1 MSLREKTLK
10 GLTWSGMSQ
19 VITQISQLLI
29 TTILARLLT
38 PNDFGLLGMTVVFTN
53 FLNIFC
59 EMGISGAL
67 IQKQDISETQYS
79 SVFWLNIIV
88 GIVLMLLTMAISPCI
103 ASFYNKPELKPIV
116 MMISVN
122 FPIMSFVI
130 VQKAIFSKE
139 MSFKKLAIAEVI
151 AVIVAGIIGISMAYL
166 GHGVWSLVYRM
177 LIFTAANTLLLW
189 WLSAWRPKF
198 IFSLKALKEVFPF
211 SFNLMGFNL
220 VNYFAR
226 NIDNILIGKFLG
238 VQALGYYTLAYRLM
252 LYPVQNISGVVGK
265 VMFPAFSMIQDDLEK
280 VRTTYMKMVKAISL
294 VTFPIM
300 CVLFAVTPEFVHVI
314 FGPQWQPMVI
324 LIQILCICGI
334 FQAIGTTVGYILLSQ
349 GRADL
354 QFKMQVIGT
363 ILVTI
368 FIITGLKWGVIG
380 VTVLYTLY
388 SIFWVH
394 FFFYVTNKII
404 NLRYKEFYS
413 KIFSSY
419 LMGAIITGSLLL
431 IRQFLTS
438 SPVTTLITLICSG
451 LFIYISLLIISKH
464 IVFHNRSICVNILEP

>member
-1 MSLREKTLK
+1 MSLRGKTVQ

-19 VITQISQLLI
+19 AITQISQLLI

-103 ASFYNKPELKPIV
+103 ARFYNKPELKPII

-122 FPIMSFVI
+122 FIIMSFVI

-139 MSFKKLAIAEVI
+139 MAFKKLAIAEVI
-151 AVIVAGIIGISMAYL
+151 AVIVAGIIGIFLAYL
-166 GHGVWSLVYRM
+166 GYGVWSLVYRM
-177 LIFTAANTLLLW
+177 LIFTTANTLLLW

-252 LYPVQNISGVVGK
+252 LYPVQNVSGVVGK
-265 VMFPAFSMIQDDLEK
+265 VMFPAFSMIQNDLEK
-280 VRTTYMKMVKAISL
+280 VRTIYIKMVKTLSL

-300 CVLFAVTPEFVHVI
+300 CVLFAVTPEFVHVV
-314 FGPQWQPMVI
+314 FGPQWQPMII
-324 LIQILCICGI
+324 LIRILCICGI
-334 FQAIGTTVGYILLSQ
+334 LQSIGTTVGNILLSQ
-349 GRADL
+349 GKAYL
-354 QFKMQVIGT
+354 QFKMAILGT
-363 ILVTI
+363 SIVSI
-368 FIITGLKWGVIG
+368 FITIGLKWGVIG
-380 VTVLYTLY
+380 VASFYTLY
-388 SIFWVH
+388 AIFWVH
-394 FFFYVTNKII
+394 FTFYITNKII
-404 NLRYKEFYS
+404 NLRYKEFYF
-413 KIFSSY
+413 KILPSY
-419 LMGAIITGSLLL
+419 VMGGITAGSLLL
-431 IRQFLTS
+431 IRHFLTPS
-438 SPVTTLITLICSG
+438 TVTTLVTLVCTG
-451 LFIYISLLIISKH
+451 LFIYVGLLIISKH
-464 IVFHNRSICVNILEP
+464 IAFHNRRIYFNILES

>member
-1 MSLREKTLK
+1 MSLRGKTVQ
-10 GLTWSGMSQ
+10 GLTWSGISQ
-19 VITQISQLLI
+19 AITQISQLLI

-38 PNDFGLLGMTVVFTN
+38 PDDFGLLGMTVVFTN

-88 GIVLMLLTMAISPCI
+88 GIALMLLTMAISPFI
-103 ASFYNKPELKPIV
+103 AGFYNKPELKPIV

-151 AVIVAGIIGISMAYL
+151 AVIVAGIIGISLAYL

-177 LIFTAANTLLLW
+177 LIFTTANMLLLW

-198 IFSLKALKEVFPF
+198 IFSIKALKDIFPF
-211 SFNLMGFNL
+211 SINLMGFNL

-252 LYPVQNISGVVGK
+252 LYPVQNISGVIGK

-280 VRTTYMKMVKAISL
+280 VRTTYMKMVKGISL
-294 VTFPIM
+294 LTFPIM
-300 CVLFAVTPEFVHVI
+300 CGLFAVTPEFVHVI

-324 LIQILCICGI
+324 LIRILCICGI
-334 FQAIGTTVGYILLSQ
+334 FQSIGTTIGNILLSQ

-354 QFKMQVIGT
+354 QFKMQILGT
-363 ILVTI
+363 VLVTI
-368 FIITGLKWGVIG
+368 LIVIG
-380 VTVLYTLY
+380 LRWGIVGVSIFYAVYTL
-388 SIFWVH
+388 FFVH
-394 FFFYVTNKII
+394 FSLFVTNKCIH
-404 NLRYKEFYS
+404 LSFKEFYF
-413 KIFSSY
+413 KLLPSY
-419 LMGAIITGSLLL
+419 VMGTITAGSLLL
-431 IRQFLTS
+431 IRQFLTPS
-438 SPVTTLITLICSG
+438 TMTTLIILVCSG
-451 LFIYISLLIISKH
+451 LSINVGLLIISKH
-464 IVFHNRSICVNILEP
+464 IVFKNRKIYVNVFAP